1 MSLAHNGVLFL
12 DELSEFKKHVLE
24 VLRQPLEDLRVTI
37 SRAAS
42 TLTYPSSFMLA
53 PTMKP
58 FPCGYYSDPKHDCTC
73 THQQIHKYRSKIS
86 GPLMDRID
94 IHVEVP
100 AVPSKDLM
108 AEITSE
114 PSEAIGD
121 RVSAARSIQ
130 STRFSRAKIYCN
142 AQMSSRHIRRHCR
155 IEDASVTLLETA
167 VDKLGLSAR
176 AYNRILKIA
185 RTIAD
190 LDASPDVQVHHIS
203 EAVQYRSLDRGRA
216 VV

>member
-1 MSLAHNGVLFL
+1 MNG
-12 DELSEFKKHVLE
+12 
-24 VLRQPLEDLRVTI
+24 
-37 SRAAS
+37 SRENAVWNRPA
-42 TLTYPSSFMLA
+42 Y
-53 PTMKP
+53 
-58 FPCGYYSDPKHDCTC
+58 
-73 THQQIHKYRSKIS
+73 IHKYRSKIS

-100 AVPSKDLM
+100 AVPYKDLM
-108 AEITSE
+108 NEISSE

-121 RVSAARSIQ
+121 RVSEARQIQ
-130 STRFSRAKIYCN
+130 SDRFSRAKIYSN
-142 AQMSSRHIRRHCR
+142 AQMSSRHIRKHCR
-155 IEDASVTLLETA
+155 VDDASVTLLETA

-190 LDASPDVQVHHIS
+190 LDESPDIQVQHLS